1 MRAQAESWKKSKARA
16 WAVASHLLSARAVRY
31 ALVMVALV
39 AALAPVYWMLTISLK
54 TEVDQFAVPPRW
66 LIFRPTLAHYRD
78 AFFARSFGQYLAT
91 SAIVSVLST
100 LCAMLTGTLSAYALS
115 RLRWPKGLDTRLSL
129 WILSTR
135 MFPPIVAAVPLFLMM
150 RDMRLLDT
158 RASLVIVYTAFNLP
172 FVVWMMRGFFNE
184 IPNDLEEAA
193 RVDGDSRLGAL
204 VRVILPLVAPGLAA
218 TAVFCLIISWN
229 ELLFALV
236 LTQTDAAMTLPVGIA
251 GRVTQY
257 EIKWGVMSA
266 AGVVAM
272 MPILV
277 FALAV
282 QRYLVRGLSLGAV
295 KG

>member
-1 MRAQAESWKKSKARA
+1 MNERGRGSGAGGRLAIYG
-16 WAVASHLLSARAVRY
+16 L
-31 ALVMVALV
+31 VAL
-39 AALAPVYWMLTISLK
+39 AALAALLPVYWMVTISLK
-54 TEVDQFAVPPRW
+54 NEVDQFAVPPKW
-66 LIFRPTLAHYRD
+66 FVFKPTLAHYYD
-78 AFFARSFGQYLAT
+78 AFVERSFGQYLIT
-91 SAIVSVLST
+91 SAIVAVLST
-100 LCAMLTGTLSAYALS
+100 LCAIVLGTLAAYALS
-115 RLRWPKGLDTRLSL
+115 RFRLPRKLNTRLAL

-135 MFPPIVAAVPLFLMM
+135 MFPPIVTAVPLFLMM
-150 RDMRLLDT
+150 RDVRLLDT
-158 RASLVIVYTAFNLP
+158 MASLVIVYTAFNLP

-184 IPNDLEEAA
+184 IPRDLEEAA

-204 VRVILPLVAPGLAA
+204 RRVLLPLVAPGLAA

-229 ELLFALV
+229 EFLFALT

-272 MPILV
+272 IPILV